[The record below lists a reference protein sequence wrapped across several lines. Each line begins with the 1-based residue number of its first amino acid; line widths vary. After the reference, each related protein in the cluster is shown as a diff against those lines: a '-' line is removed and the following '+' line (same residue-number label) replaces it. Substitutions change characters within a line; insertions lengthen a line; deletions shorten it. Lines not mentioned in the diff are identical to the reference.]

1 MPGAVGGNH
10 RANALHEAFTPTR
23 PQRSFRKLAG
33 RKEELRRILEAISE
47 NRSHVVLYGERG
59 RGKTSLVN
67 LIASSARSSGYAV
80 ARFSCD
86 AGSEL
91 DGIIRGLARD
101 MPRSLLA
108 VPAVEET
115 GLEGCEAA
123 LPRGTIQPR
132 DIAHLPTRLSA
143 ANVLL
148 VIDEFDRVSDA
159 TTRTRLADAI
169 KQISDRAAPL
179 SFLIV
184 GVSDSLDA
192 LLGRHPSIQR
202 SVVGV
207 PLPLL
212 SDNECLDILELG
224 AKESELNYPPQVRGK
239 IIELARGVPYIVQL
253 LALYAGARALA
264 RDADA
269 VSAGDLHGAMQQAVA
284 EMDPRVRT
292 LYDELTQGE
301 LDRGLTAL
309 LLRLARTPHDGFA
322 RFLVQDVDGELRL
335 ADEPIHPVRWARMID
350 SGAVR
355 ACRGAGLGLHTFAEP
370 LLLHYVLLRAEVAD
384 AHSRQNSHEGTADL
398 AWHSHSAVLAEHGGD
413 RLQQDRDIVPE

>member
-1 MPGAVGGNH
+1 MPGAGGGDH
-10 RANALHEAFTPTR
+10 RAIALHEAFTPTR

-80 ARFSCD
+80 ARHSCD

-91 DGIIRGLARD
+91 DGIMRGLARD

-169 KQISDRAAPL
+169 KQISDRAASL

-212 SDNECLDILELG
+212 SDHECLDILELG
-224 AKESELNYPPQVRGK
+224 ANEAGLSYPPQVRGK

-264 RDADA
+264 RNADA
-269 VSAGDLHGAMQQAVA
+269 VSGDDLRGAMQQAVA

-355 ACRGAGLGLHTFAEP
+355 PCRGAGLGLHTFAEP
-370 LLLHYVLLRAEVAD
+370 LLLHYVLLRAEIAG
-384 AHSRQNSHEGTADL
+384 AHSRQNLHEGTTDL
-398 AWHSHSAVLAEHGGD
+398 ALRSHSAVLAEHGRD
-413 RLQQDRDIVPE
+413 RLQQDRDVVPE